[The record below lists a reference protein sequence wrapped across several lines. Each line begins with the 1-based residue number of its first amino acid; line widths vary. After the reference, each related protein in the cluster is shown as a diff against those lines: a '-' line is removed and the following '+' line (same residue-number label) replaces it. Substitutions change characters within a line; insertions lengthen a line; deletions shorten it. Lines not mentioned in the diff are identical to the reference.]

1 MIIVMKKYLLLIIF
15 LVFPPISNILAEQT
29 YDLVIDE
36 HSFEL
41 KYELNG
47 DVIAMALDQEL
58 TSLLIGIENTKDSTF
73 TIDLPNEMIRSV
85 NNAFAVLVNGLEVD
99 YEIVSDNNS
108 SHLEFFVPS
117 GTEEIEI
124 IGTFVIPEFPF
135 GVILV
140 FGTIMTVVCLVT
152 RRSGSNF
159 I

>member
-1 MIIVMKKYLLLIIF
+1 MIF
-15 LVFPPISNILAEQT
+15 LAIIPLSNIFAEQS

-41 KYELNG
+41 KYVLNG

-85 NNAFAVLVNGLEVD
+85 DNAFAVLVNGLEVD
-99 YEIVSDNNS
+99 YEILSDNNS
-108 SHLEFFVPS
+108 SHLEFFVPF

-124 IGTFVIPEFPF
+124 IGTFVIPEFPLGF
-135 GVILV
+135 VLI

-152 RRSGSNF
+152 RRSSSNF

>member
-1 MIIVMKKYLLLIIF
+1 MKKYLLLMIF
-15 LVFPPISNILAEQT
+15 LAIIPLSNIFAEKS

-85 NNAFAVLVNGLEVD
+85 DNAFAVLVNGLEVD
-99 YEIVSDNNS
+99 YEILSDNNS
-108 SHLEFFVPS
+108 SHLEFFVPF

-135 GVILV
+135 GLV
-140 FGTIMTVVCLVT
+140 LIFGTIMTVVCLVT
-152 RRSGSNF
+152 RRSSSNF

>member
-1 MIIVMKKYLLLIIF
+1 MKKYLLLMIF
-15 LVFPPISNILAEQT
+15 LAIIPLSNIFAEQS

-41 KYELNG
+41 KYVLNG

-85 NNAFAVLVNGLEVD
+85 DNAFAVLVNGLEVD
-99 YEIVSDNNS
+99 YEILSNNNS
-108 SHLEFFVPS
+108 SHLEFFVPF

-135 GVILV
+135 GLFLI

-152 RRSGSNF
+152 RRSSSNF

>member
-1 MIIVMKKYLLLIIF
+1 MKKYLLLMIF
-15 LVFPPISNILAEQT
+15 LVIIPSSNIFAEQT

-85 NNAFAVLVNGLEVD
+85 DNAFAILVNGLEVD
-99 YEIVSDNNS
+99 Y
-108 SHLEFFVPS
+108 
-117 GTEEIEI
+117 
-124 IGTFVIPEFPF
+124 
-135 GVILV
+135 
-140 FGTIMTVVCLVT
+140 
-152 RRSGSNF
+152 
-159 I
+159 

>member
-1 MIIVMKKYLLLIIF
+1 MKKYLLLMIF
-15 LVFPPISNILAEQT
+15 LAIIPSSNIFAVQT

-41 KYELNG
+41 KYELIG
-47 DVIAMALDQEL
+47 DVIAMALDPEL

-73 TIDLPNEMIRSV
+73 TIDLPNEMIRSID
-85 NNAFAVLVNGLEVD
+85 NAFAILVNGLEVD

-108 SHLEFFVPS
+108 SHLKFFVPS

-135 GVILV
+135 GLV
-140 FGTIMTVVCLVT
+140 LIFGTIMIVVCLVT

>member
-1 MIIVMKKYLLLIIF
+1 MKKYLLIIIF
-15 LVFPPISNILAEQT
+15 LAIIQSSNIFAVQS
-29 YDLVIDE
+29 YDLIIDE
-36 HSFEL
+36 NSFEL

-47 DVIAMALDQEL
+47 DVLAMALDQEL
-58 TSLLIGIENTKDSTF
+58 TSLLIGIDNTKDSTF

-85 NNAFAVLVNGLEVD
+85 DNAFAVLVNGLEVD
-99 YEIVSDNNS
+99 YEIVSDNDS
-108 SHLEFFVPS
+108 SILEFFVPS

-135 GVILV
+135 GFVLI

-152 RRSGSNF
+152 RRSASNF

>member
-1 MIIVMKKYLLLIIF
+1 MKKYLLLMIF
-15 LVFPPISNILAEQT
+15 LAIIPSLNIFAVQT

-47 DVIAMALDQEL
+47 NVIAMALDQEL
-58 TSLLIGIENTKDSTF
+58 TSLLIGIENTKDSLF

-85 NNAFAVLVNGLEVD
+85 DNAFAVLVNGLEVD

-135 GVILV
+135 GLV
-140 FGTIMTVVCLVT
+140 LIFGTIMTVVCLVT

>member
-1 MIIVMKKYLLLIIF
+1 MKKYLLLMIF
-15 LVFPPISNILAEQT
+15 LAVIPSLNIFAEQT

-36 HSFEL
+36 HSFVL

-73 TIDLPNEMIRSV
+73 AIELPNEMIRSED
-85 NNAFAVLVNGLEVD
+85 NAFAVLVNGLEVD
-99 YEIVSDNNS
+99 YEIVSDNDS
-108 SHLEFFVPS
+108 LTLEFFVPS

-124 IGTFVIPEFPF
+124 IGTYVIPEFPLGFVLIF
-135 GVILV
+135 GS
-140 FGTIMTVVCLVT
+140 IMTVVCLMT
-152 RRSGSNF
+152 RHSGRDF

>member
-1 MIIVMKKYLLLIIF
+1 MIF
-15 LVFPPISNILAEQT
+15 LAVIPSLTIFAEQT

-58 TSLLIGIENTKDSTF
+58 TSLLIGIDKTNDSAF
-73 TIDLPNEMIRSV
+73 IIELPNEMIRSED
-85 NNAFAVLVNGLEVD
+85 NAFAVLVNGLEVD
-99 YEIVSDNNS
+99 YEIVSDNDS
-108 SHLEFFVPS
+108 LTLEFFVPS

-124 IGTFVIPEFPF
+124 IGTYVIPEFPLGFVLIF
-135 GVILV
+135 GA
-140 FGTIMTVVCLVT
+140 IMTVVCLMT
-152 RRSGSNF
+152 RHSGRNF

>member
-1 MIIVMKKYLLLIIF
+1 MKKYLLLLIF
-15 LVFPPISNILAEQT
+15 LAVLPSSNIFAVQT

-73 TIDLPNEMIRSV
+73 TIELPNEMIRSID
-85 NNAFAVLVNGLEVD
+85 NAFAVLVNGLEVD
-99 YEIVSDNNS
+99 YEIVSNNDGLT
-108 SHLEFFVPS
+108 LEFFVPS

-124 IGTFVIPEFPF
+124 IGTYVIPEFPLGF
-135 GVILV
+135 VLV
-140 FGTIMTVVCLVT
+140 FGTLMTVVCLVT
-152 RRSGSNF
+152 RRSSSNF

>member
-1 MIIVMKKYLLLIIF
+1 MKKYLLLMIF
-15 LVFPPISNILAEQT
+15 LAIFPLSNIFAEQT

-41 KYELNG
+41 KYELSG

-85 NNAFAVLVNGLEVD
+85 DNAFAVLVNGLEVD

-135 GVILV
+135 GLV
-140 FGTIMTVVCLVT
+140 LIFGTIMTMVCLVT

>member
-1 MIIVMKKYLLLIIF
+1 MKKYLLLMIF
-15 LVFPPISNILAEQT
+15 LAIFPLSNIFAEQT

-73 TIDLPNEMIRSV
+73 TIELPNEMIRSV
-85 NNAFAVLVNGLEVD
+85 DNAFAVLVNGLEVD

-108 SHLEFFVPS
+108 LHLEFFVPS

-135 GVILV
+135 GLV
-140 FGTIMTVVCLVT
+140 LIFGTIMTVVCLVT

>member
-1 MIIVMKKYLLLIIF
+1 MKKYLLLIIF
-15 LVFPPISNILAEQT
+15 LVFFPSSNVFAEQT

-47 DVIAMALDQEL
+47 DIIAMALDQEL
-58 TSLLIGIENTKDSTF
+58 TSLLIGIENTKDSIF

-85 NNAFAVLVNGLEVD
+85 DNAFAVLVNGLEVD
-99 YEIVSDNNS
+99 YEIVSDNDN

-135 GVILV
+135 GVILI
-140 FGTIMTVVCLVT
+140 FGTIMTMVCLVT

>member
-1 MIIVMKKYLLLIIF
+1 MKKYLVLMIF
-15 LVFPPISNILAEQT
+15 LAIIPSSHIFAEQT

-58 TSLLIGIENTKDSTF
+58 TSLLIGIENTRDSTF
-73 TIDLPNEMIRSV
+73 TIELPNEMIRSV
-85 NNAFAVLVNGLEVD
+85 DNAFAVLVNGLEVD
-99 YEIVSDNNS
+99 YEIVSDSDS
-108 SHLEFFVPS
+108 STLEFFIPY

-124 IGTFVIPEFPF
+124 IGTFVIPEFSLGFVLIF
-135 GVILV
+135 GA
-140 FGTIMTVVCLVT
+140 TMSVVCLMT
-152 RRSGSNF
+152 RHSGRNF

>member
-1 MIIVMKKYLLLIIF
+1 MKKYLLLMIF
-15 LVFPPISNILAEQT
+15 LAIIPLSNIFAEQS

-41 KYELNG
+41 KYVLNG

-85 NNAFAVLVNGLEVD
+85 DNAFAVLVNGLEVD
-99 YEIVSDNNS
+99 YEILSDNNS
-108 SHLEFFVPS
+108 SHLEFFVPF

-135 GVILV
+135 GLFLI

-152 RRSGSNF
+152 RRSSSNF

>member
-1 MIIVMKKYLLLIIF
+1 MKKYLLLMIF
-15 LVFPPISNILAEQT
+15 LAIIPSLTIFAEQT

-36 HSFEL
+36 HSFVL

-73 TIDLPNEMIRSV
+73 AIELPNEMIRSV
-85 NNAFAVLVNGLEVD
+85 DNAFAVLVNGLEVD
-99 YEIVSDNNS
+99 YEIVSDNDS
-108 SHLEFFVPS
+108 STLEFFAPS

-124 IGTFVIPEFPF
+124 IGTYVIPEFPLGFVLIF
-135 GVILV
+135 GA
-140 FGTIMTVVCLVT
+140 IMTVVCLMT
-152 RRSGSNF
+152 RHSSRNF

>member
-1 MIIVMKKYLLLIIF
+1 MIF
-15 LVFPPISNILAEQT
+15 LAIIPLSNIFAEQS

-41 KYELNG
+41 KYVLNG

-85 NNAFAVLVNGLEVD
+85 DNAFAVLVNGLEVD
-99 YEIVSDNNS
+99 YEILSNNNS
-108 SHLEFFVPS
+108 SHLEFFVPF

-135 GVILV
+135 GLFLI

-152 RRSGSNF
+152 RRSSSNF

>member
-1 MIIVMKKYLLLIIF
+1 MKKYLLLIIF
-15 LVFPPISNILAEQT
+15 LAIIQSSNIFAVQS
-29 YDLVIDE
+29 YDLIIDE
-36 HSFEL
+36 NSFEL

-47 DVIAMALDQEL
+47 DVLAMALDQEL
-58 TSLLIGIENTKDSTF
+58 TSLLIGIDNTKDSTF

-85 NNAFAVLVNGLEVD
+85 DNAFAVLVNGLEVD
-99 YEIVSDNNS
+99 YEIVFDNDS
-108 SHLEFFVPS
+108 SILEFFVPS

-124 IGTFVIPEFPF
+124 IGTYVIPEFPF
-135 GVILV
+135 GFVLI

>member
-1 MIIVMKKYLLLIIF
+1 MKKYLLLLIF
-15 LVFPPISNILAEQT
+15 LVFFPLSTIFAEQT

-73 TIDLPNEMIRSV
+73 NIDLPNEMIRSV
-85 NNAFAVLVNGLEVD
+85 DNAFAVLVNGLEVD
-99 YEIVSDNNS
+99 YEIVSDNDN

-135 GVILV
+135 GVILI
-140 FGTIMTVVCLVT
+140 FGTIMTMVCLVT